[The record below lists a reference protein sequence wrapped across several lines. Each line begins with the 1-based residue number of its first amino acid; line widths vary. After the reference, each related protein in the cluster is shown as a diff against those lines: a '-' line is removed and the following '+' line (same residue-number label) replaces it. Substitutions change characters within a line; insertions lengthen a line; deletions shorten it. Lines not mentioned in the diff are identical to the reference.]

1 MRRPLVWMFSGQG
14 AQYYQMGAPLL
25 AAEPVFRET
34 VEDCSRRLEPLI
46 GLSLRDLLYQPR
58 PDRFAAFDRTLHTHP
73 ALFVVQYALA
83 RLLESRG
90 QRPDYVLGYS
100 LGEFVAYTVAGCLAL
115 DTALSAVVAHARLME
130 EHAPPGAMLAV
141 VDSPAIR
148 SSLPAEFAGLELAA
162 DNYARHF
169 AVSGPRPAL
178 ERLHAVLRDREVNSL
193 LLPVRFAFHSAG
205 IEAAAPAFRAFV
217 AGLPPPAAPRIPII
231 SAARARVVRAP
242 AAGDLWRV
250 ARDCIRFRDTIEIME
265 DYGAFDYADLGPAG
279 TLAAF
284 VKYNLRPGSASRHH
298 AIMSPF
304 QRDAQALQTFLG
316 SLHV

>member
-1 MRRPLVWMFSGQG
+1 MKRPVVWMFSGQG

-34 VEDCSRRLEPLI
+34 IEDCSRRLEPLI
-46 GLSLRDLLYQPR
+46 GTSLRDLLYQPR

-90 QRPDYVLGYS
+90 RRPDYVLGYS
-100 LGEFVAYTVAGCLAL
+100 LGEFVAYTVAGCLGL
-115 DTALSAVVAHARLME
+115 DAALSAVVTHARLME
-130 EHAPPGAMLAV
+130 EHAPAGAMLAV
-141 VDSPAIR
+141 VDSPEVR
-148 SSLPAEFAGLELAA
+148 DRLPAEFAGLELAA

-169 AVSGPRPAL
+169 AVAGPRPAL
-178 ERLHAVLRDREVNSL
+178 ERLHAALRDREVNSL

-205 IEAAAPAFRAFV
+205 IEPAAPAFRAFTS
-217 AGLPPPAAPRIPII
+217 GLALTPPRIPVI
-231 SAARARVVRAP
+231 SAARARVVRTP
-242 AAGDLWRV
+242 AAGDLWTV
-250 ARDCIRFRDTIEIME
+250 ARERIRFRETVEIME
-265 DYGAFDYADLGPAG
+265 DYGSFDYVDLGPAG

-304 QRDAQALQTFLG
+304 QRDAQALQTYLQAA
-316 SLHV
+316 HV